1 MINPSELNLSSLP
14 WLPLEAKAAFPRQPA
29 IYFAIDSQDNVQYI
43 GRSVDPKSRWAG
55 HHRYEQLEAIGSIR
69 IAYLFIDLPKLLPEI
84 EKALIGWF
92 QPPLNVVG
100 RSMVGLL
107 PVDRKPVN
115 EEPCGDRLRDRLR
128 FVAGKDYRVSASGHS
143 SVAYNFNQGYYED
156 EYKSPAGKVLYIA
169 QNEMS
174 DEDLLAVG
182 LDPSQVVDGN
192 FGDPESI
199 DAIADYLGLIKNAF
213 LDGLHRICRNRI
225 ATEKG
230 YLADQM
236 ETVAI
241 LRSMQQKRLN
251 RRIGFVRGVDFICED
266 EDLDNP
272 LRWILPMPSRSSPL
286 VGSGKVVAFLEAWK
300 PDLEWNQVAASNFF
314 RLVAGEYKDQIAEW
328 NGRSPTSLDWHKVSA
343 LHDQAASLG

>member
-115 EEPCGDRLRDRLR
+115 DEPCGDRLRDRLR
-128 FVAGKDYRVSASGHS
+128 FVVGEDYVVSRGGS
-143 SVAYNFNQGYYED
+143 SWVSCPMEYWKKNEGSFEDSAYA
-156 EYKSPAGKVLYIA
+156 KILHIA
-169 QNEMS
+169 RTEMS
-174 DEDLLAVG
+174 DKELLQAG
-182 LDPSQVVDGN
+182 MHPKDIVDQTFGN
-192 FGDPESI
+192 PEMI
-199 DAIADYLGLIKNAF
+199 NAIADYLGLIPNAA
-213 LDGLHRICRNRI
+213 I
-225 ATEKG
+225 
-230 YLADQM
+230 DQLYR
-236 ETVAI
+236 
-241 LRSMQQKRLN
+241 LRSDRRKKASELAKDFEFIEWIRQKRLAK
-251 RRIGFVRGVDFICED
+251 
-266 EDLDNP
+266 
-272 LRWILPMPSRSSPL
+272 S
-286 VGSGKVVAFLEAWK
+286 
-300 PDLEWNQVAASNFF
+300 
-314 RLVAGEYKDQIAEW
+314 
-328 NGRSPTSLDWHKVSA
+328 H
-343 LHDQAASLG
+343 